1 MVSSRP
7 GFRLAKEANGI
18 RQRLAILRTQAEL
31 AREEGAEVPGAAVEL
46 LERNGLRLE
55 PTRFRG
61 ERSGY
66 QSLIASLCDGDRHRF
81 TREFHT
87 VEDLERYARLA
98 E

>member
-1 MVSSRP
+1 MSSRP

-18 RQRLAILRTQAEL
+18 RQRLAILRTQVEL
-31 AREEGAEVPGAAVEL
+31 ALEEGSEVSGDTVEL
-46 LERNGLRLE
+46 LERNGLRLRE
-55 PTRFRG
+55 GPRFCG